1 MVGSLNR
8 PAAAARRLGGPV
20 TGPPHV
26 FGGGMQKETLIIIGS
41 GPAGLTAA
49 IYAARANL
57 NPLLIAGNQMG
68 GQIAITNEVEN
79 FPGFDSILGPELTE
93 KMRVQAERFGTRF
106 EFDEVLEVDFTKG
119 PPFYLK
125 TYGQEY
131 QAEAIIIATGAS
143 ARRLGIPGE
152 DEFIGRGVSY
162 CATCDGFFFKNKD
175 VLVIG
180 GGDSALQ
187 EGIFLTKY
195 ADKVRVVHRRDSLRA
210 SELLKARAAANPK
223 IEFVWDTVLDSVNG
237 TSKVSGVNARNVLSG
252 QVDQWNTDGVFVFI
266 GHFPNTQLFKGQLE
280 MDEQNF
286 LKVDQFMQTSVPGI
300 YAAGEVMDPIYKQAI
315 SSAGQGCQAA
325 ISVERYLES
334 LHDAELPANKASK

>member
-1 MVGSLNR
+1 
-8 PAAAARRLGGPV
+8 
-20 TGPPHV
+20 
-26 FGGGMQKETLIIIGS
+26 MQKETLIIIGS

-131 QAEAIIIATGAS
+131 QAESVIIATGAS

-210 SELLKARAAANPK
+210 SELLKARAEANPK

-237 TSKVSGVNARNVLSG
+237 TGKVSGVNARNVLSG
-252 QVDQWNTDGVFVFI
+252 QVDQWATDGVFVFI

>member
-1 MVGSLNR
+1 
-8 PAAAARRLGGPV
+8 
-20 TGPPHV
+20 
-26 FGGGMQKETLIIIGS
+26 MQKESLIIIGS

-79 FPGFDSILGPELTE
+79 FPGYDTILGPELTE

-131 QAEAIIIATGAS
+131 QADAIIIATGAS

-152 DEFIGRGVSY
+152 DNYIGRGVSY
-162 CATCDGFFFKNKD
+162 CATCDGFFFKEKD

-195 ADKVRVVHRRDSLRA
+195 AKRVRIVHRRDSLRA
-210 SELLKARAAANPK
+210 GDLLIARAQANDK
-223 IEFVWDTVLDSVNG
+223 IEFVWDTVLKTIDGDKKVTGVTAENVRTG
-237 TSKVSGVNARNVLSG
+237 TVEP
-252 QVDQWNTDGVFVFI
+252 WETDGVFVFV
-266 GHFPNTQLFKGQLE
+266 GHFPNTQIFQGQLD

-286 LKVDQFMQTSVPGI
+286 LIVDKFMQTSVPGI
-300 YAAGEVMDPIYKQAI
+300 FAAGEVMDPIYKQAI
-315 SSAGQGCQAA
+315 SSAGQGCMAA
-325 ISVERYLES
+325 ISVERYLET
-334 LHDAELPANKASK
+334 LHDAPAVNGHK

>member
-1 MVGSLNR
+1 
-8 PAAAARRLGGPV
+8 
-20 TGPPHV
+20 
-26 FGGGMQKETLIIIGS
+26 MQQETLIIIGS

-49 IYAARANL
+49 LYAARANL

-131 QAEAIIIATGAS
+131 QATSIIVATGAS

-175 VLVIG
+175 VLVVG

-195 ADKVRVVHRRDSLRA
+195 ADRVRVVHRRDHLRA
-210 SELLKARAAANPK
+210 GDILKARAEANPK
-223 IEFVWDTVLDSVNG
+223 IQFVWDTALDSIDGN
-237 TSKVSGVNARNVLSG
+237 SKVQGVTTRNLRSGTVEK
-252 QVDQWNTDGVFVFI
+252 WNTDGVFVFI
-266 GHFPNTQLFKGQLE
+266 GHFPNTQIFKGQLA
-280 MDEQNF
+280 MDEQDF
-286 LKVDQFMQTSVPGI
+286 LIVDKFMQTSVPGV

-325 ISVERYLES
+325 ISVERYLEA
-334 LHDAELPANKASK
+334 LHDVNSAVHQ

>member
-1 MVGSLNR
+1 
-8 PAAAARRLGGPV
+8 
-20 TGPPHV
+20 
-26 FGGGMQKETLIIIGS
+26 MQKEKLIIIGS

-79 FPGFDSILGPELTE
+79 FPGYDTILGPELTE

-119 PPFYLK
+119 APFYLK

-131 QAEAIIIATGAS
+131 QADAIIIATGAS

-152 DEFIGRGVSY
+152 DNYIGRGVSY
-162 CATCDGFFFKNKD
+162 CATCDGFFFKDKD
-175 VLVIG
+175 VLVVG

-195 ADKVRVVHRRDSLRA
+195 ANRVRIVHRRDSLRA
-210 SELLKARAAANPK
+210 GDLLIARAKANEK
-223 IEFVWDTVLDSVNG
+223 IEFVWDTVLKSVDG
-237 TSKVSGVNARNVLSG
+237 DKKVTGVTAENIHTG
-252 QVDQWNTDGVFVFI
+252 QVEPWQTDGVFVFV
-266 GHFPNTQLFKGQLE
+266 GHFPNTQLFQGQLA

-286 LKVDQFMQTSVPGI
+286 LIVDKFMQTSIPGI

-325 ISVERYLES
+325 ISVERYLELLDDVPS
-334 LHDAELPANKASK
+334 VNGHK

>member
-1 MVGSLNR
+1 
-8 PAAAARRLGGPV
+8 
-20 TGPPHV
+20 
-26 FGGGMQKETLIIIGS
+26 MQKETLIIIGS

-106 EFDEVLEVDFTKG
+106 EFDEVLEVNFTKG

-131 QAEAIIIATGAS
+131 EAESVIIATGAS

-210 SELLKARAAANPK
+210 SELLKARAEANPK

-237 TSKVSGVNARNVLSG
+237 TTKVSGVNARNVLSG
-252 QVDQWNTDGVFVFI
+252 QVDRWDTDGVFVFI
-266 GHFPNTQLFKGQLE
+266 GHFPNTQLFQGQLA

-286 LKVDQFMQTSVPGI
+286 LKVDQFMQTSVPGV